1 MTKLQQMLTS
11 LVAAIPAAYLGYEL
25 VMTMLFH
32 SENLSTIAY
41 LVIGI
46 TLIAAITAAL
56 IPAIILVGGR
66 RKAEPKKEPA
76 RKKDSGD
83 DLESLDDEVA
93 VMEESSDAIDI
104 SETSDFQLGD
114 SSSDLLA
121 SGSDDNLSSD
131 AIDDFDLDDDD
142 DEVKPK
148 AKSKKKKR

>member
-1 MTKLQQMLTS
+1 M
-11 LVAAIPAAYLGYEL
+11 
-25 VMTMLFH
+25 
-32 SENLSTIAY
+32 
-41 LVIGI
+41 IGI

-83 DLESLDDEVA
+83 DIETLDDDVA
-93 VMEESSDAIDI
+93 VMEESSDAIDV

-121 SGSDDNLSSD
+121 SGSDDNLTWHQ
-131 AIDDFDLDDDD
+131 ANLLTVVVHRLADLNKHLL
-142 DEVKPK
+142 E
-148 AKSKKKKR
+148 RGL